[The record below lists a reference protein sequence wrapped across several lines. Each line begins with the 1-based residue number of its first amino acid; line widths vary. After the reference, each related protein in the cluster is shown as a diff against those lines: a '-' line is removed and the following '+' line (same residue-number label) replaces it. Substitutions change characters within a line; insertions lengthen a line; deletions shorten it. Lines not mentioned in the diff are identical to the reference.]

1 MVVKFLR
8 NRLVFYREAIRQ
20 ANEVGAFTHT
30 SRIVAEAV
38 AEPIRRGPDGA
49 PLRVLEVGAGTGA
62 LTRAI
67 IDRLGPEDRLD
78 LIEINPEFVQVLH
91 EQFSTRPGGPQVTIE
106 QCDVELLPRDWQY
119 DVIVSSLPLLNFPPE
134 KVRAVF
140 ELFFDVL
147 LRPGG
152 TLSYYDY
159 WAKELRTFV
168 VGPRERRRMKAV
180 LEVTKEFRRRYEV
193 QDRLIPWNLT
203 PALVHYLRRPE
214 A

>member
-8 NRLVFYREAIRQ
+8 NRLVFYREALRQ
-20 ANEVGAFTHT
+20 SQEVGAFTHT
-30 SRIVAEAV
+30 SKVVADAI
-38 AEPIRRGPDGA
+38 AEPIRRGPSGA

-62 LTRAI
+62 LTRSI
-67 IDRLGPEDRLD
+67 VERLEPGDRLD

-91 EQFSTRPGGPQVTIE
+91 EQFGTRAGGPQVEIK
-106 QCDVELLPRDWQY
+106 QCDAELLPRDVQY
-119 DVIVSSLPLLNFPPE
+119 DVIVSSLPLLNFTPE
-134 KVRAVF
+134 KVRSVF
-140 ELFFDVL
+140 ELYFEEL

-159 WAKELRTFV
+159 WAKELRTFM

-180 LEVTKEFRRRYEV
+180 LDVTKEFRRRYEV
-193 QDRLIPWNLT
+193 RDRLIPWNLT

-214 A
+214 